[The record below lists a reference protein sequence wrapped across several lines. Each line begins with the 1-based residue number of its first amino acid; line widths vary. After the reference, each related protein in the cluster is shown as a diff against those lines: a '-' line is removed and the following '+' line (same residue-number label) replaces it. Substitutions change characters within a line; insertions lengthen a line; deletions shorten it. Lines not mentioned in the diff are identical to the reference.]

1 MEDEELLEAW
11 RGGDTGA
18 ADTLIRRHFSA
29 VQRFFRNKAWGDC
42 EDLTQVTFERCVAGR
57 DRFEGRSSF
66 RAYLFS
72 VARYV
77 LFEHYRKKKAGAFD
91 PAHSSVI
98 DIDASPSQIVA
109 GMQWQ
114 QAFLEA
120 LREIPVEMQVVLE
133 LYYWE
138 GLRTHEIAEIVE
150 VPRGTVKSRLHHA
163 RLQLKKRCEASGLD
177 MKQPLSLPGWARDV
191 EFAAA

>member
-1 MEDEELLEAW
+1 MEDEALLEAW
-11 RGGDTGA
+11 RGGDTSA
-18 ADTLIRRHFSA
+18 ADRLIRKHFAA

-42 EDLTQVTFERCVAGR
+42 DDLTQTTFERCVASR

-66 RAYLFS
+66 RTYLFS

-77 LFEHYRKKKAGAFD
+77 LFEHYRGKKAGAFD
-91 PAHSSVI
+91 PASSSVI

-109 GMQWQ
+109 QMQWQ
-114 QAFLEA
+114 QTFLGL
-120 LREIPVEMQVVLE
+120 LREIPIEMQVVLE

-138 GLRTHEIAEIVE
+138 GLRTHEIAEVVD

-163 RLQLKKRCEASGLD
+163 RLQLKKRCEEGGLD
-177 MKQPLSLPGWARDV
+177 TQQPVCVPGWARDL
-191 EFAAA
+191 EFAA

>member
-1 MEDEELLEAW
+1 MEDAELLAAW
-11 RGGDTGA
+11 GEGDTSA
-18 ADTLIRRHFSA
+18 ADQLIRKHFAA

-42 EDLTQVTFERCVAGR
+42 EDLTQTTFERCVAGR

-66 RAYLFS
+66 RTYLFS

-77 LFEHYRKKKAGAFD
+77 LFEHYRSKKAGAFD

-114 QAFLEA
+114 QSFVNL

-163 RLQLKKRCEASGLD
+163 RLQLRKRCEEHGLD
-177 MKQPLSLPGWARDV
+177 IGQPVSLPGWARDL
-191 EFAAA
+191 EFAA

>member
-1 MEDEELLEAW
+1 MEDDALLAAW
-11 RGGDTGA
+11 REGDTSA

-42 EDLTQVTFERCVAGR
+42 EDLTQMTFERCVAGR

-66 RAYLFS
+66 RVFLFS

-77 LFEHYRKKKAGAFD
+77 LFEHYRSKKAGTFD
-91 PAHSSVI
+91 PAHSSVA

-109 GMQWQ
+109 GLQWQ
-114 QAFLEA
+114 QSFLGA
-120 LREIPVEMQVVLE
+120 VRQIPVEMQVVLE

-138 GLRTHEIAEIVE
+138 GMRTQEIAEIVD

-163 RLQLKKRCEASGLD
+163 RLQLKKRCEADGID
-177 MKQPLSLPGWARDV
+177 MKQPVSLPGWARDV
-191 EFAAA
+191 EFSA